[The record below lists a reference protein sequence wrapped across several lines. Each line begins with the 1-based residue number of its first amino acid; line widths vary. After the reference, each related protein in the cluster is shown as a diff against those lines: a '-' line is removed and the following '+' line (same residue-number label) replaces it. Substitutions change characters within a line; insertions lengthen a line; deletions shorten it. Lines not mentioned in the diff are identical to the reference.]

1 MMGPSDWTRHHILGA
16 SATKQNKKRRE
27 PNVDNDEQQLP
38 VDRKQGLWP
47 G

>member
-1 MMGPSDWTRHHILGA
+1 MMGASGWARHHILGA
-16 SATKQNKKRRE
+16 LQRIQNKKGSRL
-27 PNVDNDEQQLP
+27 NVDNDEQRLP

>member
-1 MMGPSDWTRHHILGA
+1 MVAVRLGPPSHSQRLQRMHD
-16 SATKQNKKRRE
+16 KKE
-27 PNVDNDEQQLP
+27 GLDVDNDEQRLP